1 MKQNISNILVLVFLL
16 LGMTACESEKI
27 TNIIGDDNGNA
38 SLAFSFN
45 TRADA
50 TSEDE
55 IDSDLDL
62 NEDKIETLDLFFF
75 EYPTDERQ
83 DIYTVHYQR
92 TNNNTN
98 KNTTYTV
105 QVPSN
110 GLDMTGNT
118 EYLIYAVVNRVIK
131 EEETPSYTL
140 ASLKAMAAN
149 KEITTGDNAIQT
161 YFVMD
166 GELQT
171 TLSSTMQTPVI
182 PLKRSAAKITLD
194 INVADEIF
202 VGSSNTKYTPITNTM
217 KVSMINGVKN
227 GIINGFGTHDFF
239 ATDSK
244 SNPTT
249 RAIEEITEGNDH
261 TPFYSYPYQW
271 DANGSDDCHL
281 YLTIDW
287 QSELG
292 GLSTYYYI
300 VPIGEVT
307 ELVRNNHYKI
317 DLDVAILGGTEEEPV
332 TLKSNYIIE
341 NWSTQTISTELKKY
355 RFLWVE
361 NTSYEMKNT
370 TELRIPYA
378 SSHNCERIIVTCKQP
393 NLATNVDK
401 TWDDDDFSSTDP
413 NAEFYCAL
421 VDGEIVYKHPLE
433 NDYKKDDFDF
443 TPYDIEIKIQHID
456 NEDGIAN
463 EMSKTIKIKQYP
475 AIYAEAKANSDYT
488 DGGGINTNR
497 GYMFVNGYNGNK
509 NRGTQDYFCS
519 ANGMAN
525 VAFDNPTYN
534 MFVITVTS
542 VNNTDY
548 LLGDPREKTVN
559 QSFIDETHRENYRTN
574 SIWASAPSTNESGNR
589 ILKNYLATEV
599 NNLNYANNNYTVY
612 TNDADAEAGERTVK
626 MLAPKFRVASAY
638 AVLDASVT
646 EAEYLHYMKKRCA
659 SYQEDGYPAGRWRL
673 PTRAEFQFIVY
684 LSYKEKIPTLYDPT
698 SNYWCA
704 HGYGKPSNGNV
715 SMNYKTKS
723 DGNSV
728 RCVYDEWYWGSEK
741 IADKTKFTWGDEPI
755 TQK

>member
-1 MKQNISNILVLVFLL
+1 MKQNISNILVLTFLL
-16 LGMTACESEKI
+16 LGMSACKSEKI

-75 EYPTDERQ
+75 ENPTD
-83 DIYTVHYQR
+83 DGIYTVHYQR

-118 EYLIYAVVNRVIK
+118 QYLIYAVVNRVIEVEK
-131 EEETPSYTL
+131 TPSYTL

-149 KEITTGDNAIQT
+149 KEITTGDKAIQT

-202 VGSSNTKYTPITNTM
+202 VGSSNTKYTPIPNTM
-217 KVSMINGVKN
+217 TVSMINGVKN
-227 GIINGFGTHDFF
+227 GIINGVDTPDFF

-249 RAIEEITEGNDH
+249 RTIEEITEGNDH
-261 TPFYSYPYQW
+261 IPFYSYPYQW
-271 DANGSDDCHL
+271 DADGNNDCHL

-332 TLKSNYIIE
+332 TLNSNYIIE

-378 SSHNCERIIVTCKQP
+378 SSHNCERIVVTCKQP

-401 TWDDDDFSSTDP
+401 TWDDDDFSSTNP

-475 AIYAEAKANSDYT
+475 AIYAEAKANSDYN
-488 DGGGINTNR
+488 DGSSNRNDTNDNR
-497 GYMFVNGYNGNK
+497 GYMFVNGYTEDGEDIT
-509 NRGTQDYFCS
+509 TQDYFCS

-525 VAFDNPTYN
+525 VDFENPTYN

-542 VNNTDY
+542 VDQTEY
-548 LLGDPREKTVN
+548 LLGDPREKEPL
-559 QSFIDETHRENYRTN
+559 QSFIDEKHNGSY
-574 SIWASAPSTNESGNR
+574 SIWAAAPSTDGSASR

-599 NNLNYANNNYTVY
+599 NNSLYANNNNTVY
-612 TNDADAEAGERTVK
+612 ENDKAAEAGERTVK

-638 AVLDASVT
+638 AVLGTGAT
-646 EAEYLHYMKKRCA
+646 EAQYLHYMKKRCA

-704 HGYGKPSNGNV
+704 HGYGKPNNGNV
-715 SMNYKTKS
+715 TMNYETKS
-723 DGNSV
+723 GGNSV